1 MGILGSSKLN
11 IYFFKFKF
19 HIMKKIILFILYFFI
34 FFISFSQKKTNTV
47 VNAQPNAFK
56 IISKV
61 LENVNISE
69 DDGQSRKVEGGH
81 RTGIYSGSSEFKFLI
96 FSFGLIKL
104 EVISSIFISG
114 SIKRQKEQ
122 YSGLTNYKF
131 LNSGGAYGTKVI
143 TADWD
148 GYSAEFKMYLTN
160 DQEKDEV
167 YISIKGESNWL
178 HYTRISVNET
188 QFQELVN
195 ILSVSKK
202 PQNVSNQKAILLA
215 QEAKEKIRIENGPD
229 NMEDYLKII
238 GKPVKIGNLAVA
250 QYDFPENLRW
260 EEAKAACAS
269 LGKGWRLP
277 TKLELNILYLNKKK
291 IGGFA
296 DDAYWSSTKRVDQ
309 FDDLYWLQYLD
320 SGSQKFYD
328 GNNTNYV
335 RAVRAF

>member
-1 MGILGSSKLN
+1 
-11 IYFFKFKF
+11 
-19 HIMKKIILFILYFFI
+19 MKKIILPILCVFIVFV
-34 FFISFSQKKTNTV
+34 SFSQNRTNTV
-47 VNAQPNAFK
+47 GNAQPNAFK

-61 LENVNISE
+61 LENISISE

-81 RTGIYSGSSEFKFLI
+81 RTGIYYGRSEFNFLI
-96 FSFGLIKL
+96 FDFGLIKL
-104 EVISSIFISG
+104 EVVSSIYVNG
-114 SIKRQKEQ
+114 SIRRQREQ

-131 LNSGGAYGTKVI
+131 LNSGGAYGTKII

-148 GYSAEFKMYLTN
+148 GYSAKFTMKLIN
-160 DQEKDEV
+160 DKGKDEV
-167 YISIKGESNWL
+167 YTSIKGESNWE
-178 HYTRISVNET
+178 HFTRISVNET

-202 PQNVSNQKAILLA
+202 PQNVANQKAIVLEQKILR
-215 QEAKEKIRIENGPD
+215 EVKEKIRIENAPVY
-229 NMEDYLKII
+229 MEDYLKII
-238 GKPVKIGNLAVA
+238 GKPVKIGNLEIA
-250 QYDFPENLRW
+250 QYDFPEELRW

-277 TKLELNILYLNKKK
+277 TKVELNILYLNKNK

-328 GNNTNYV
+328 GANKEYV
-335 RAVRAF
+335 RAVRSF

>member
-1 MGILGSSKLN
+1 
-11 IYFFKFKF
+11 
-19 HIMKKIILFILYFFI
+19 MKKIILPILCVFIVFV
-34 FFISFSQKKTNTV
+34 SFSQNRTNTV
-47 VNAQPNAFK
+47 GNAQPNAFK
-56 IISKV
+56 IIGKV
-61 LENVNISE
+61 LENISISE

-81 RTGIYSGSSEFKFLI
+81 RTGNYYGRSEFNFLI
-96 FSFGLIKL
+96 FDFGLIKL
-104 EVISSIFISG
+104 EVVSSIYVNG
-114 SIKRQKEQ
+114 SIRRQREQ

-131 LNSGGAYGTKVI
+131 LNSGGAYGTKII

-148 GYSAEFKMYLTN
+148 GYSAKFTMKLIN
-160 DQEKDEV
+160 DKGKDEV
-167 YISIKGESNWL
+167 YTSIKGESNWE
-178 HYTRISVNET
+178 HFTRISVNET

-202 PQNVSNQKAILLA
+202 PQNVANQKAIVLEQKILR
-215 QEAKEKIRIENGPD
+215 EVKEKIRIENAPVY
-229 NMEDYLKII
+229 MEDYLKII
-238 GKPVKIGNLAVA
+238 GKPVKIGNLEIA
-250 QYDFPENLRW
+250 QYDFPEELRW

-277 TKLELNILYLNKKK
+277 TKVELNILYLNKNK

-328 GNNTNYV
+328 GANKEYV
-335 RAVRAF
+335 RAVRSF